1 VGDGAE
7 IDGPDTCSPTITDA
21 PPPLEEPGPWR
32 SVVSRSARP
41 APRGA
46 FGWRSWE
53 PSRVAATALTFL
65 ALVGVLVTLN
75 ARSTTHWAVHMPSPA
90 AFVQAAHRVIDPVR
104 QLRPAPRTEAAADAA
119 LVRDRRSPVSG
130 GLLMLPPSFHSQDGA
145 YDLVIHF
152 HGNTDLVE
160 ESFGLAGVNAVVVIM
175 NLGVGSGPYEDRFG
189 NPGALPEVLERTQ
202 TTMEKRG
209 LLHPHL
215 RRLALSGWSAGYGAV
230 LKVLEQPALAAKV
243 DSVILLDGI
252 HVGYQPWNND
262 LIMERLAPFVRF
274 AREAVEGR
282 RLFVITH
289 SDITPA
295 GHYAGTRETTD
306 AVLREVGVE
315 RTKGG
320 EAPVMPFLH
329 SIDGVIAKKK
339 LIPMEP
345 ETTAIRSG
353 LHVRGFAGDQPD
365 HHIAHLVN
373 MAVTALPDLVERWKL
388 ESGARAGTADP
399 IGTRDRYR
407 DREGADARWR
417 GVGRPSY
424 ARRRL

>member
-1 VGDGAE
+1 MSSQEGQPQDLEDRAE
-7 IDGPDTCSPTITDA
+7 IDGPDTYSPTITDA
-21 PPPLEEPGPWR
+21 PPPPDEPGPWR
-32 SVVSRSARP
+32 SVVSPAARL
-41 APRGA
+41 APRA
-46 FGWRSWE
+46 PWWRSWE
-53 PSRVAATALTFL
+53 PSRVVATALTFVAL
-65 ALVGVLVTLN
+65 AGLLVTLN
-75 ARSTTHWAVHMPSPA
+75 ARSTKHWAVHMPSPA
-90 AFVQAAHRVIDPVR
+90 ALVQAAHRVIDPVR
-104 QLRPAPRTEAAADAA
+104 QLRPAHTTEAAEAADAA

-160 ESFGLAGVNAVVVIM
+160 ESFALAGVNAVVVIM

-189 NPGALPEVLERTQ
+189 NPGALPEVIERTQ

-252 HVGYQPWNND
+252 HVGYQPWNNTD

-282 RLFVITH
+282 KLFVITH
-289 SDITPA
+289 SDITPV

-306 AVLREVGVE
+306 AVLREVGVA
-315 RTKGG
+315 RTPGG
-320 EAPVMPFLH
+320 VAPVMPVPH

-345 ETTAIRSG
+345 ETTAIQSG
-353 LHVRGFAGDQPD
+353 LHVRGFVGDQPE
-365 HHIAHLVN
+365 HHIMHLVN
-373 MAVTALPDLVERWKL
+373 MAVTALPDLVERWKQ
-388 ESGARAGTADP
+388 P
-399 IGTRDRYR
+399 
-407 DREGADARWR
+407 
-417 GVGRPSY
+417 
-424 ARRRL
+424 